1 MTATLREVIEVLD
14 TAYPPSL
21 AESWDSVGLVTGDP
35 GDPVRK
41 VLLAVD
47 ATAAV
52 VDQALEWGADLLLVH
67 HPLLLRGVDT
77 VGAHTPKGALI
88 HRLIRGGCALFT
100 AHTNADR
107 ADPGVSDALAQAL
120 GLTGLRPIDP
130 KPEQAAD
137 KWVVMVPS
145 EASSTV
151 RAALFDAGAGAL
163 GNYRECCWT
172 ASGTGQFR
180 PVDAPTRRSVR
191 SGNSSRSPR
200 TASR

>member
-67 HPLLLRGVDT
+67 HHCCS
-77 VGAHTPKGALI
+77 A
-88 HRLIRGGCALFT
+88 
-100 AHTNADR
+100 
-107 ADPGVSDALAQAL
+107 VS
-120 GLTGLRPIDP
+120 I
-130 KPEQAAD
+130 
-137 KWVVMVPS
+137 PS
-145 EASSTV
+145 ARIPPRVLSST
-151 RAALFDAGAGAL
+151 G
-163 GNYRECCWT
+163 
-172 ASGTGQFR
+172 
-180 PVDAPTRRSVR
+180 
-191 SGNSSRSPR
+191 
-200 TASR
+200 